1 MEAAFYG
8 SAGKNR
14 KSPSIIGF
22 SATKPQVAEV
32 QNRGLV
38 GRSRFYPALPDSLH
52 GSMRQIPKPPSTPPF
67 SRRETAGRGVAA
79 SRCALH
85 ILNLQHTSGF
95 ASVAGRVHSYHRLD
109 KGQNRQFRFHTKT
122 PAGAKL
128 LLPALACLLV
138 LFSACAEA
146 RFGPLRL
153 RGLHAQLVADEFEG
167 RGDGLVHVV
176 VLVAAQATG
185 EDHVALLRRQLLV
198 LLVEGL
204 VLGVVD
210 GVVGLVAGF
219 PVGRV
224 LARDDGL
231 VLRAELE
238 VLVLDDARVG
248 DLALGVVD
256 HGHALVVL
264 LVERLG
270 LKAQAA
276 VLQRA
281 QLKVVERVDGA
292 AVDRLGGDIGLGG
305 GQLLVLHA
313 AAHLDALE
321 HVGDHLGV
329 ASHGDAL
336 VAVVEVVVVVGKA
349 AGESFDNARG
359 QVAAV
364 AAPLLLGVA
373 LHERFEDV
381 ASHEGQRL
389 LLKVGRLAD
398 VLGGHLLGDLCLCVR
413 RRDDARPHLGE
424 GVHVEGHVVHVT
436 VEVGDR
442 RVDVVVELGEA
453 VDVVPDVLHG
463 GVEDMRAVAVD
474 LDALDVLGVDVAG
487 DVVAAVDDQDRLAGA
502 LGGVGKDGA
511 RKAGTDDEVIV
522 LGHGYAPLHVN
533 WTVTLVLG
541 QTNLIILSHGLV

>member
-1 MEAAFYG
+1 MTVRAPA
-8 SAGKNR
+8 
-14 KSPSIIGF
+14 
-22 SATKPQVAEV
+22 KP
-32 QNRGLV
+32 
-38 GRSRFYPALPDSLH
+38 
-52 GSMRQIPKPPSTPPF
+52 
-67 SRRETAGRGVAA
+67 
-79 SRCALH
+79 
-85 ILNLQHTSGF
+85 
-95 ASVAGRVHSYHRLD
+95 RLD
-109 KGQNRQFRFHTKT
+109 NGQNKQFRLHTKT
-122 PAGAKL
+122 PAGANL
-128 LLPALACLLV
+128 LLPALVCLPA
-138 LFSACAEA
+138 LFLARAEA
-146 RFGPLRL
+146 RFGLLRL
-153 RGLHAQLVADEFEG
+153 RGLHTQLVADELEG

-210 GVVGLVAGF
+210 GVVGLVAGL

-231 VLRAELE
+231 VLRAELK
-238 VLVLDDARVG
+238 VLVLDDAGVG

-256 HGHALVVL
+256 HGHALVVG

-281 QLKVVERVDGA
+281 QLKVVECVDGA

-313 AAHLDALE
+313 ATHLDALE

-329 ASHGDAL
+329 AAHGDAL
-336 VAVVEVVVVVGKA
+336 VAIVEVVVVVGEA
-349 AGESFDNARG
+349 AGEALDDARG

-364 AAPLLLGVA
+364 ATPLLLSVA
-373 LHERFEDV
+373 LHERLEDV
-381 ASHEGQRL
+381 AAHEGQRL
-389 LLKVGRLAD
+389 LLEVCRLAD
-398 VLGGHLLGDLCLCVR
+398 VLGGHLLGDFCLGVR

-424 GVHVEGHVVHVT
+424 GVHVEGHVVHVA
-436 VEVGDR
+436 VEFGDR

-463 GVEDMRAVAVD
+463 GVEDVRAVTVD

-487 DVVAAVDDQDRLAGA
+487 DVAALIDDQALFAGGGGQPSSRSQVTSVIISYCPMRPSVCSTSSRL
-502 LGGVGKDGA
+502 LMHS
-511 RKAGTDDEVIV
+511 
-522 LGHGYAPLHVN
+522 LNSAPAN
-533 WTVTLVLG
+533 
-541 QTNLIILSHGLV
+541 I

>member
-1 MEAAFYG
+1 M
-8 SAGKNR
+8 
-14 KSPSIIGF
+14 
-22 SATKPQVAEV
+22 
-32 QNRGLV
+32 
-38 GRSRFYPALPDSLH
+38 
-52 GSMRQIPKPPSTPPF
+52 
-67 SRRETAGRGVAA
+67 
-79 SRCALH
+79 
-85 ILNLQHTSGF
+85 
-95 ASVAGRVHSYHRLD
+95 
-109 KGQNRQFRFHTKT
+109 
-122 PAGAKL
+122 

-138 LFSACAEA
+138 LFSARAEA

-198 LLVEGL
+198 LPVQGL
-204 VLGVVD
+204 VPGVVD
-210 GVVGLVAGF
+210 GVVGLVAGL

-224 LARDDGL
+224 LARDEGL
-231 VLRAELE
+231 VLHAELE

-248 DLALGVVD
+248 DLAHGVVD
-256 HGHALVVL
+256 HGHALVVG

-270 LKAQAA
+270 LEAQAA
-276 VLQRA
+276 VLERA
-281 QLKVVERVDGA
+281 QLKVIERVDGA

-329 ASHGDAL
+329 AAHGDAL
-336 VAVVEVVVVVGKA
+336 VAVIEVVVVVGKA
-349 AGESFDNARG
+349 AGEALDDARG

-373 LHERFEDV
+373 LHERLEDV
-381 ASHEGQRL
+381 AAHEGQRL
-389 LLKVGRLAD
+389 LLEVGRFVD
-398 VLGGHLLGDLCLCVR
+398 VLGGHLLSDLGAGVC

-436 VEVGDR
+436 MEVGDR

-453 VDVVPDVLHG
+453 VD
-463 GVEDMRAVAVD
+463 
-474 LDALDVLGVDVAG
+474 ALI
-487 DVVAAVDDQDRLAGA
+487 
-502 LGGVGKDGA
+502 
-511 RKAGTDDEVIV
+511 VIFIATAS
-522 LGHGYAPLHVN
+522 G
-533 WTVTLVLG
+533 
-541 QTNLIILSHGLV
+541 LSATRCAES

>member
-1 MEAAFYG
+1 M
-8 SAGKNR
+8 
-14 KSPSIIGF
+14 
-22 SATKPQVAEV
+22 
-32 QNRGLV
+32 
-38 GRSRFYPALPDSLH
+38 
-52 GSMRQIPKPPSTPPF
+52 
-67 SRRETAGRGVAA
+67 
-79 SRCALH
+79 
-85 ILNLQHTSGF
+85 
-95 ASVAGRVHSYHRLD
+95 
-109 KGQNRQFRFHTKT
+109 
-122 PAGAKL
+122 

-138 LFSACAEA
+138 LFSARAEA

-153 RGLHAQLVADEFEG
+153 RGLHAKLVAHEFKG
-167 RGDGLVHVV
+167 SGDGLVHVV

-185 EDHVALLRRQLLV
+185 EDHVALLRRKLLV

-204 VLGVVD
+204 VPGVVD
-210 GVVGLVAGF
+210 GVVGLVAGL

-231 VLRAELE
+231 VLRAKLE

-248 DLALGVVD
+248 NLALGVVD
-256 HGHALVVL
+256 HGHALVVG

-270 LKAQAA
+270 LEAQAA
-276 VLQRA
+276 VLERS
-281 QLKVVERVDGA
+281 QLKVVERVDRA
-292 AVDRLGGDIGLGG
+292 AVDRLGRDIGLGG

-313 AAHLDALE
+313 ATHLDALE

-329 ASHGDAL
+329 AAHGDAL

-349 AGESFDNARG
+349 AGEALDDARG

-373 LHERFEDV
+373 LHERLEDV
-381 ASHEGQRL
+381 AAHEGQRL
-389 LLKVGRLAD
+389 LLEVGRFVD
-398 VLGGHLLGDLCLCVR
+398 VFGGHLLGNLGLGIG
-413 RRDDARPHLGE
+413 RRDDTRPHLGE
-424 GVHVEGHVVHVT
+424 GVHVEGHVVHVA

-453 VDVVPDVLHG
+453 VDVAPDVLHG
-463 GVEDMRAVAVD
+463 GVEDVGAVAVD

-522 LGHGYAPLHVN
+522 LGHGYAPLYVN
-533 WTVTLVLG
+533 RTVTVALG
-541 QTNLIILSHGLV
+541 QTNLIFVP

>member
-1 MEAAFYG
+1 MF
-8 SAGKNR
+8 R
-14 KSPSIIGF
+14 ICRI
-22 SATKPQVAEV
+22 
-32 QNRGLV
+32 
-38 GRSRFYPALPDSLH
+38 LPVL
-52 GSMRQIPKPPSTPPF
+52 
-67 SRRETAGRGVAA
+67 
-79 SRCALH
+79 
-85 ILNLQHTSGF
+85 
-95 ASVAGRVHSYHRLD
+95 ASVAARVHLYPRLD
-109 KGQNRQFRFHTKT
+109 NGQDSQFRLHTKT

-128 LLPALACLLV
+128 LLPAMARLLV
-138 LFSACAEA
+138 LFSARAEA
-146 RFGPLRL
+146 RFGLLRL

-185 EDHVALLRRQLLV
+185 KDHVALLRRQLLV

-210 GVVGLVAGF
+210 GVVGLVAGL

-231 VLRAELE
+231 VLRAKLK

-270 LKAQAA
+270 FKAQAA

-281 QLKVVERVDGA
+281 QLEVVERVDGA

-305 GQLLVLHA
+305 DQLLVLHA
-313 AAHLDALE
+313 AADLDALE

-329 ASHGDAL
+329 AAHGDAL
-336 VAVVEVVVVVGKA
+336 VAIVEVVVVVGKA
-349 AGESFDNARG
+349 AGEALDDARG
-359 QVAAV
+359 QVLAV

-373 LHERFEDV
+373 LHERLEDV
-381 ASHEGQRL
+381 AAHEGQRL
-389 LLKVGRLAD
+389 LLQILRFAD
-398 VLGGHLLGDLCLCVR
+398 VLGGNLLGDFCLGVR
-413 RRDDARPHLGE
+413 RRDDTGPHLGK
-424 GVHVEGHVVHVT
+424 GVHVKGHVVHVA

-442 RVDVVVELGEA
+442 RVDVVVELGKT
-453 VDVVPDVLHG
+453 VDVVPDVFHG
-463 GVEDMRAVAVD
+463 GVEDVGTVAVD
-474 LDALDVLGVDVAG
+474 LDALDVLGIDVAG
-487 DVVAAVDDQDRLAGA
+487 NVIAAVDDQDRLAGA
-502 LGGVGKDGA
+502 LSSIGKDGA

-522 LGHGYAPLHVN
+522 LGHRYAPLYVN
-533 WTVTLVLG
+533 RTVA
-541 QTNLIILSHGLV
+541 

>member
-1 MEAAFYG
+1 M
-8 SAGKNR
+8 
-14 KSPSIIGF
+14 
-22 SATKPQVAEV
+22 
-32 QNRGLV
+32 
-38 GRSRFYPALPDSLH
+38 
-52 GSMRQIPKPPSTPPF
+52 
-67 SRRETAGRGVAA
+67 
-79 SRCALH
+79 
-85 ILNLQHTSGF
+85 
-95 ASVAGRVHSYHRLD
+95 
-109 KGQNRQFRFHTKT
+109 
-122 PAGAKL
+122 
-128 LLPALACLLV
+128 
-138 LFSACAEA
+138 LFSARAEA
-146 RFGPLRL
+146 RFGRLRL
-153 RGLHAQLVADEFEG
+153 RGLHAELVADEFEG

-185 EDHVALLRRQLLV
+185 KDYVALLRRQLLV
-198 LLVEGL
+198 LLVEPL

-210 GVVGLVAGF
+210 GVVGLVAGL
-219 PVGRV
+219 PIGRV

-231 VLRAELE
+231 VLRAKLE

-270 LKAQAA
+270 LKAQTAI
-276 VLQRA
+276 LQRA

-292 AVDRLGGDIGLGG
+292 AVDRLGGDIALGG

-329 ASHGDAL
+329 AAHGDAL
-336 VAVVEVVVVVGKA
+336 VAVVEVVVVVGEA
-349 AGESFDNARG
+349 AGEAFDDARG

-373 LHERFEDV
+373 LHERLEDV
-381 ASHEGQRL
+381 AAHEGQRL
-389 LLKVGRLAD
+389 LLEVGRLAD
-398 VLGGHLLGDLCLCVR
+398 VLGSHLLGDLGAGVG

-453 VDVVPDVLHG
+453 VDVVPDVFHG
-463 GVEDMRAVAVD
+463 GVEDVRAVTVD

-502 LGGVGKDGA
+502 LGGVGKS
-511 RKAGTDDEVIV
+511 
-522 LGHGYAPLHVN
+522 APERPAP
-533 WTVTLVLG
+533 TTR
-541 QTNLIILSHGLV
+541 

>member
-1 MEAAFYG
+1 M
-8 SAGKNR
+8 
-14 KSPSIIGF
+14 
-22 SATKPQVAEV
+22 
-32 QNRGLV
+32 
-38 GRSRFYPALPDSLH
+38 
-52 GSMRQIPKPPSTPPF
+52 
-67 SRRETAGRGVAA
+67 
-79 SRCALH
+79 
-85 ILNLQHTSGF
+85 
-95 ASVAGRVHSYHRLD
+95 
-109 KGQNRQFRFHTKT
+109 
-122 PAGAKL
+122 

-138 LFSACAEA
+138 LFSARAEA
-146 RFGPLRL
+146 LFGPLRL

-185 EDHVALLRRQLLV
+185 KDNVALLRRQLLV
-198 LLVEGL
+198 LLVQGL

-210 GVVGLVAGF
+210 GIVGLVAGL

-231 VLRAELE
+231 VLCTELE

-292 AVDRLGGDIGLGG
+292 AVDRLGGDTGLGG
-305 GQLLVLHA
+305 DQLLVLHA
-313 AAHLDALE
+313 ATHLDALE

-329 ASHGDAL
+329 AAHGDAL
-336 VAVVEVVVVVGKA
+336 VAVVEVVVVVGEA
-349 AGESFDNARG
+349 AGEALDDARG

-373 LHERFEDV
+373 LHERLEDV
-381 ASHEGQRL
+381 AAHEGQCL
-389 LLKVGRLAD
+389 LLEVLRLAD
-398 VLGGHLLGDLCLCVR
+398 VLGGHLLGDFCLGIG

-424 GVHVEGHVVHVT
+424 GVHVEGHVVHVA

-442 RVDVVVELGEA
+442 RVDVVVELGKA
-453 VDVVPDVLHG
+453 VDVVPDVFHG
-463 GVEDMRAVAVD
+463 GVEDVGAVTVD
-474 LDALDVLGVDVAG
+474 LDALDVLGIDVAG
-487 DVVAAVDDQDRLAGA
+487 DVIAAVDNQDRLAGA
-502 LGGVGKDGA
+502 LSGIGKDGA
-511 RKAGTDDEVIV
+511 RKAGADDEVIV
-522 LGHGYAPLHVN
+522 LGHGYAPLYVN
-533 WTVTLVLG
+533 RTVTYVLG
-541 QTNLIILSHGLV
+541 QTPLGHLSHGLV

>member
-1 MEAAFYG
+1 MQ
-8 SAGKNR
+8 R
-14 KSPSIIGF
+14 CCIGL
-22 SATKPQVAEV
+22 STSLNGYQPLA
-32 QNRGLV
+32 V
-38 GRSRFYPALPDSLH
+38 GF
-52 GSMRQIPKPPSTPPF
+52 
-67 SRRETAGRGVAA
+67 
-79 SRCALH
+79 
-85 ILNLQHTSGF
+85 
-95 ASVAGRVHSYHRLD
+95 
-109 KGQNRQFRFHTKT
+109 
-122 PAGAKL
+122 
-128 LLPALACLLV
+128 
-138 LFSACAEA
+138 
-146 RFGPLRL
+146 LRL
-153 RGLHAQLVADEFEG
+153 RGLHTQLFADELEG
-167 RGDGLVHVV
+167 GGDGLVHVV
-176 VLVAAQATG
+176 VLVTAQATG
-185 EDHVALLRRQLLV
+185 EDHVALLCCQLLV

-210 GVVGLVAGF
+210 GVVGLVVGL

-231 VLRAELE
+231 VLRAKLK

-276 VLQRA
+276 VLERA

-292 AVDRLGGDIGLGG
+292 AVNRLGGDIGLGG
-305 GQLLVLHA
+305 NQLFVLHA
-313 AAHLDALE
+313 AAHFDALE

-329 ASHGDAL
+329 AAHGDAL
-336 VAVVEVVVVVGKA
+336 IAVVEVVVVVGKA
-349 AGESFDNARG
+349 AGKALDDARG
-359 QVAAV
+359 QVLAV

-373 LHERFEDV
+373 LHERLEDV
-381 ASHEGQRL
+381 AADERQRL
-389 LLKVGRLAD
+389 LLQVLRLAD
-398 VLGGHLLGDLCLCVR
+398 VLGGHLLGDLGLGVR

-424 GVHVEGHVVHVT
+424 GVHVEGHVVHVA

-463 GVEDMRAVAVD
+463 GVEDVRAVAVD

-487 DVVAAVDDQDRLAGA
+487 NVVAAIDDQDRLAGA
-502 LGGVGKDGA
+502 LGGIGKDGA
-511 RKAGTDDEVIV
+511 RKAGTDNEVIV

-533 WTVTLVLG
+533 RTVTNDSG
-541 QTNLIILSHGLV
+541 QTPLAHLALRLV

>member
-1 MEAAFYG
+1 MF
-8 SAGKNR
+8 R
-14 KSPSIIGF
+14 ICRI
-22 SATKPQVAEV
+22 
-32 QNRGLV
+32 
-38 GRSRFYPALPDSLH
+38 LP
-52 GSMRQIPKPPSTPPF
+52 I
-67 SRRETAGRGVAA
+67 
-79 SRCALH
+79 
-85 ILNLQHTSGF
+85 F
-95 ASVAGRVHSYHRLD
+95 APVAGRVHLYPRLD
-109 KGQNRQFRFHTKT
+109 NGQDSQFRLHTKT

-138 LFSACAEA
+138 LFSARIEA

-185 EDHVALLRRQLLV
+185 KDHVALLCRQLLV

-210 GVVGLVAGF
+210 GVVGLVAGL

-256 HGHALVVL
+256 HGHSLVVL

-270 LKAQAA
+270 FKAQAA
-276 VLQRA
+276 VLQRT

-292 AVDRLGGDIGLGG
+292 AVDRLGSDIGLGG
-305 GQLLVLHA
+305 DQLLVLHA
-313 AAHLDALE
+313 AADLDALE

-329 ASHGDAL
+329 AAHGDAL
-336 VAVVEVVVVVGKA
+336 VAVVEVVVVVGEA
-349 AGESFDNARG
+349 AGEALDDARG

-364 AAPLLLGVA
+364 AAPLFLGVA
-373 LHERFEDV
+373 LDERLEDV
-381 ASHEGQRL
+381 AAHEGQRL
-389 LLKVGRLAD
+389 LLEVGRLAD
-398 VLGGHLLGDLCLCVR
+398 VLGGHLLGDLGAGVC

-424 GVHVEGHVVHVT
+424 GVHVEGHVVHVA

-442 RVDVVVELGEA
+442 RVDVIVELGKA
-453 VDVVPDVLHG
+453 VDVVPDVFHR
-463 GVEDMRAVAVD
+463 GVEDVGAVTVD
-474 LDALDVLGVDVAG
+474 LDALDVLGIDVAG
-487 DVVAAVDDQDRLAGA
+487 DVIAAVDNQDRLAGA
-502 LGGVGKDGA
+502 LGGIGKDGA

-522 LGHGYAPLHVN
+522 LGHGYAPLYVN
-533 WTVTLVLG
+533 RTVTLVLG
-541 QTNLIILSHGLV
+541 QANLIILSHGLV